1 MAQDATQRWNRTEGV
16 LVAPGSTPDD
26 VAARLRERA
35 VVARLEW
42 YPVSAHL
49 LSITLLSDA
58 EGRVAVTPPS
68 RGGVVPGAGVS
79 ELAEGLA
86 RELGADVTIGP
97 ASFNALPE
105 GVELP
110 EVSAGPSPM
119 SRTVVVSPLS
129 AYMVPLQAT
138 LLERPLAV
146 ASAPGIDRRIVMYSG
161 EGAEL
166 GAFGWDDES
175 LPAIIFRV
183 DERDITVRAVLTGE
197 PEDDAVYSWSMTSRY
212 VWGGVEEPGPA
223 LSALV
228 NEMLTDST
236 DASLIARAVPDADVE
251 AATAALAVEGVEGLA
266 QMLAALGL
274 PAWVESVLTG
284 RLAPV
289 EVPGV
294 VVHEPRGLS
303 NAVGRSVGLML
314 ADPSV
319 PGSAFWQSYVRAV
332 TETPWLVRA
341 GAALEAG
348 LGGALIGAA
357 IRRRGRTGRLPGGLI
372 AVGALLMVDAVAET
386 SLASWTRHKE
396 LRRRADEEMALV
408 AEELGA

>member
-42 YPVSAHL
+42 YPASAHL

-68 RGGVVPGAGVS
+68 RGGVVPGMGVS

-86 RELGADVTIGP
+86 RELGADATIGP
-97 ASFNALPE
+97 ASFDALPE

-183 DERDITVRAVLTGE
+183 DERDMTVRAVLTGE
-197 PEDDAVYSWSMTSRY
+197 SEDDAVYSWSMTSRY

>member
-1 MAQDATQRWNRTEGV
+1 MLKTAQEKGFAEADPTG
-16 LVAPGSTPDD
+16 
-26 VAARLRERA
+26 
-35 VVARLEW
+35 LEW

-110 EVSAGPSPM
+110 EVSAGPSLM

-251 AATAALAVEGVEGLA
+251 AATAALAVEGIEGLA

-319 PGSAFWQSYVRAV
+319 PGSAFWQTYVRA
-332 TETPWLVRA
+332 E
-341 GAALEAG
+341 
-348 LGGALIGAA
+348 
-357 IRRRGRTGRLPGGLI
+357 
-372 AVGALLMVDAVAET
+372 
-386 SLASWTRHKE
+386 
-396 LRRRADEEMALV
+396 
-408 AEELGA
+408 

>member
-1 MAQDATQRWNRTEGV
+1 MLFR
-16 LVAPGSTPDD
+16 S
-26 VAARLRERA
+26 
-35 VVARLEW
+35 
-42 YPVSAHL
+42 
-49 LSITLLSDA
+49 
-58 EGRVAVTPPS
+58 
-68 RGGVVPGAGVS
+68 
-79 ELAEGLA
+79 
-86 RELGADVTIGP
+86 
-97 ASFNALPE
+97 
-105 GVELP
+105 
-110 EVSAGPSPM
+110 
-119 SRTVVVSPLS
+119 
-129 AYMVPLQAT
+129 
-138 LLERPLAV
+138 
-146 ASAPGIDRRIVMYSG
+146 
-161 EGAEL
+161 GAEL
-166 GAFGWDDES
+166 GAFGWNDES

-251 AATAALAVEGVEGLA
+251 AATAALAVEGIEGLA

-319 PGSAFWQSYVRAV
+319 PGSAFWQTYVRAV

-341 GAALEAG
+341 GTT
-348 LGGALIGAA
+348 LGGRA
-357 IRRRGRTGRLPGGLI
+357 RRRP
-372 AVGALLMVDAVAET
+372 
-386 SLASWTRHKE
+386 HPQ
-396 LRRRADEEMALV
+396 
-408 AEELGA
+408 